1 MKKIVIT
8 GGAGFIGSHIVNH
21 FSKKYKKAKIFVI
34 DKLTYAG
41 NLKNIKS
48 ALINKRVKFIKSDI
62 CNSIVMQKTLA
73 NTDILINAAAE
84 SHVDNSFGNSKIF
97 SRTNI
102 LGTHT
107 ILEACRFNNVK
118 KIIHFSTDEV
128 YGDIKKGKCDERSQ
142 LNPTNPYSASKAA
155 AEMIIMSYISSY
167 KLPIIVL
174 RPNNIYG
181 VKQYPEKLIPKT
193 INLLSNF
200 KKIPLHGNGK
210 NIRHYL
216 SVNDLVLALDIL
228 VKRGKLYEIYNIGS
242 NVFFTNLEIVELICN
257 HLNLNVNN
265 YIKFV
270 DDRPYNDSR
279 YAIDYNKLKKL
290 GWKNNCSLLS
300 DFPKL
305 INWYKNNK

>member
-8 GGAGFIGSHIVNH
+8 GGAGFIGSHIVY
-21 FSKKYKKAKIFVI
+21 FFYKKYKNSNINVI

-41 NLKNIKS
+41 SLKNIKS
-48 ALINKRVKFIKSDI
+48 LLNYKRVNFIKSDI
-62 CNSIVMQKTLA
+62 CNSKKMKEVLV

-107 ILEACRFNNVK
+107 LLEACRFNNVK
-118 KIIHFSTDEV
+118 KIIHISTDEV
-128 YGDIKKGKCDERSQ
+128 YGEIKQGKCNEEYK

-155 AEMIIMSYISSY
+155 AEMIIKSYISSY

-181 VKQYPEKLIPKT
+181 IRQYPEKLIPKT
-193 INLLSNF
+193 IFLLSKL
-200 KKIPLHGNGK
+200 KKVPLHGNGK

-216 SVNDLVLALDIL
+216 SVYDFLLALDIIL
-228 VKRGKLYEIYNIGS
+228 KKGKLYEIYNIGS
-242 NVFFTNLEIVELICN
+242 EISFTNLEIVSFICN
-257 HLNLNVNN
+257 HFKLNINE
-265 YIKFV
+265 YIK
-270 DDRPYNDSR
+270 RNDIR
-279 YAIDYNKLKKL
+279 
-290 GWKNNCSLLS
+290 
-300 DFPKL
+300 
-305 INWYKNNK
+305 